1 MDRSEGLLNSNCG
14 QLVRDQ
20 KGVMNIS
27 ADVRMCDNHQG
38 LDSLDTLVLF
48 TLWKLDTTL
57 EKEGHLAM
65 TKIKF
70 LLPELC
76 ENLE

>member
-1 MDRSEGLLNSNCG
+1 
-14 QLVRDQ
+14 
-20 KGVMNIS
+20 MNIS
-27 ADVRMCDNHQG
+27 ADVRICDNHRG

-48 TLWKLDTTL
+48 TLWKLGTTL
-57 EKEGHLAM
+57 EKEGHPAM